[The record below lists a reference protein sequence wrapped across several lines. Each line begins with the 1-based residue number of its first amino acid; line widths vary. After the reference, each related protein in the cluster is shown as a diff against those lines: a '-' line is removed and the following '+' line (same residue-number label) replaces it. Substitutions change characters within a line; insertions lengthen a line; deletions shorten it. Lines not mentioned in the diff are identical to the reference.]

1 MCYGNSQEIAVLLSS
16 CPGAMLGIE
25 HLKSVEE
32 CPEDPDS
39 RTITLGKFQCYVTYK
54 ASQLMSEGME

>member
-1 MCYGNSQEIAVLLSS
+1 MCYGNSLVTTILLIAVLGF
-16 CPGAMLGIE
+16 CID

-32 CPEDPDS
+32 GAPEDPDS

-54 ASQLMSEGME
+54 ALSADE